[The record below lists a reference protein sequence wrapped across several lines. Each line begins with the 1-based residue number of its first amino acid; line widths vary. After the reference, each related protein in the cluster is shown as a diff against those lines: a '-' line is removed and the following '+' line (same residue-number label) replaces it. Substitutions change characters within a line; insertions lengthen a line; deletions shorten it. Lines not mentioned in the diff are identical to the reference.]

1 MIPKYDLEKIK
12 SGIDEKTWGRAV
24 WLHESGRVTEFEET
38 YNGYT
43 ASVLGTEPYDVAV
56 SESYFNQG
64 DCSCFVGR
72 TGAVC
77 KHMIALAIC
86 AVGRVKPRKDKN

>member
-1 MIPKYDLEKIK
+1 MMPKYDLVKIK
-12 SGIDEKTWGRAV
+12 SGVDEKIWERAIA
-24 WLHESGRVTEFEET
+24 LHEAGRITEFEET

-64 DCSCFVGR
+64 DCSCFMGR
-72 TGAVC
+72 TGTVC
-77 KHMIALAIC
+77 KHMIALAIY
-86 AVGRVKPRKDKN
+86 AVCRVNPQKN